1 LRRLIVEARGPV
13 AAYTLIFVSGADAHQ
28 EDTRMPPAGR
38 GHRLGTVAKAR
49 NLRALASSH
58 PSVRRVHTWTA
69 DVNDPMRRINDTVG
83 FRPAGRMYAFKARL
97 RPSAE

>member
-1 LRRLIVEARGPV
+1 MV
-13 AAYTLIFVSGADAHQ
+13 AHTRILVSEADAHQ
-28 EDTRMPPAGR
+28 EDTRMRPAGH

-49 NLRALASSH
+49 NLRAPASSH

-69 DVNDPMRRINDTVG
+69 DVNDPMRRIDDTVG
-83 FRPAGRMYAFKARL
+83 LRPAGRMYAFEARL